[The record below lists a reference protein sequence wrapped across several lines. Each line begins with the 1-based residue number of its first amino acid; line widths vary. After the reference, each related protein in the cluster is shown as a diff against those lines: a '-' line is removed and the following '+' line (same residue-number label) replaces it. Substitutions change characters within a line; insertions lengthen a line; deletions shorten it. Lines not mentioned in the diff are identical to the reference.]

1 MDNLARIGTVG
12 LIVLIMIG
20 IFLGMMVILL
30 GLLLAV
36 SSGKTKPFLDETG
49 CILLGSISEKIHIN
63 INGSQQGMF
72 IKGRDVT
79 NPVLLF
85 LHGGAG
91 MPEYFL
97 TQNYPTGLEDYF
109 TVCWW
114 DRCGAGLS
122 YAANAPQNAMT
133 IDQYILDTLAVTNY
147 LRARFHK
154 DKIFLMAHSGGS
166 IIGIQAV
173 AKVPELYAAY
183 IGVGQIS
190 YQLKSEIL
198 ACQYMIERYKE
209 AGNSSM
215 VRQLEAAPLSMTVP
229 LPASYMR
236 LRDKAMHELGIG
248 TTHDMKSVMTGVFL
262 ASWMCRDYTLGEK
275 LNIWRGKFSS
285 DKRLYDEIIAM
296 DMTKVVSR
304 LDIPT
309 YFFHGKYD
317 YTVSYPETKAYFG
330 MLEAPVKGFYTFAKS
345 AHSPMFEEP
354 ARIREIIERDVLP
367 GNNSLADRN

>member
-1 MDNLARIGTVG
+1 MGSIGIAG
-12 LIVLIMIG
+12 LIVLTTVG
-20 IFLGMMVILL
+20 IFLGIIAILL

-36 SSGKTKPFLDETG
+36 SSGKVKPFLDEKG
-49 CILLGSISEKIHIN
+49 HILPGSISEKIHVN
-63 INGSQQGMF
+63 INGYQQGMF
-72 IKGRDVT
+72 IKGRDVA

-85 LHGGAG
+85 VHGGTG

-97 TQNYPTGLEDYF
+97 TQNHPTGMEDYF

-122 YAANAPQNAMT
+122 YSASVPPDAIT
-133 IDQYILDTLAVTNY
+133 IDRYISDTLEVTNY
-147 LRARFHK
+147 LRTRFHK

-166 IIGIQAV
+166 IIGIQAA
-173 AKVPELYAAY
+173 AKVPDLYAAY

-190 YQLKSEIL
+190 YQLKSEML
-198 ACQYMIERYKE
+198 AYQYMVERYKE
-209 AGNSSM
+209 AGNTSM

-248 TTHDMKSVMTGVFL
+248 TTHNMKSVMTGVFL

-285 DKRLYDEIIAM
+285 DQRLFDKVLTT
-296 DMTKVVSR
+296 DMTKVVR
-304 LDIPT
+304 KIDIPT

-330 MLEAPVKGFYTFAKS
+330 MLAAPVKGFYTFEKS

-354 ARIREIIERDVLP
+354 SRMREIVERDVLS
-367 GNNSLADRN
+367 GTNSLADRN

>member
-1 MDNLARIGTVG
+1 MASIETVG

-30 GLLLAV
+30 GLLLTV

-49 CILLGSISEKIHIN
+49 RVLPGSISEKIHVN

-72 IKGRDVT
+72 IKGRDVA

-133 IDQYILDTLAVTNY
+133 IEQYILDTLAVTNY

-166 IIGIQAV
+166 IIGIQAA
-173 AKVPELYAAY
+173 AKAPNLYAAY

-215 VRQLEAAPLSMTVP
+215 VRQLEATPLSMTVP

-248 TTHDMKSVMTGVFL
+248 TTHDMKSVMMGVFL

-296 DMTKVVSR
+296 DMTKVVRR

-330 MLEAPVKGFYTFAKS
+330 MLEAPVKGFYTFEKS

-354 ARIREIIERDVLP
+354 ARIREIMERDVLS

>member
-1 MDNLARIGTVG
+1 MARIGTVG
-12 LIVLIMIG
+12 LIMLIMIG
-20 IFLGMMVILL
+20 SFLGMMVILL

-49 CILLGSISEKIHIN
+49 RIIPGSISEKIHVN

-72 IKGRDVT
+72 IKGRDVA

-97 TQNYPTGLEDYF
+97 NQNYPNRLEDYF

-122 YAANAPQNAMT
+122 YAVNVPQNAMT
-133 IDQYILDTLAVTNY
+133 IEQYILDTLAVTHY
-147 LRARFHK
+147 LRTRFRK

-262 ASWMCRDYTLGEK
+262 ASWVCRDYTLSEK

-285 DKRLYDEIIAM
+285 DKRLFDKMIAM
-296 DMTKVVSR
+296 DMTKIVSR

-309 YFFHGKYD
+309 YFFHGHYD

-330 MLEAPVKGFYTFAKS
+330 MLEAPVKGFYTFEKS

-354 ARIREIIERDVLP
+354 ARIREIIERDVLS
-367 GNNSLADRN
+367 GGNSLADRN